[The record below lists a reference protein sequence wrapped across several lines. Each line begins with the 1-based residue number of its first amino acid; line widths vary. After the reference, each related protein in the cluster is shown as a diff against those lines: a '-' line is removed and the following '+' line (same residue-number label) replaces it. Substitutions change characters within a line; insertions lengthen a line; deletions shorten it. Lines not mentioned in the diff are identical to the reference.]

1 MSQNTTAQTQ
11 PQTNQSKRL
20 PLAVVLTGA
29 SALAMT
35 NFANAAI
42 DVAPVTSELS
52 DLITPVGLV
61 GAAYL
66 LVQVAI
72 KGWKIIRRAL

>member
-1 MSQNTTAQTQ
+1 MSELKTVQSQ
-11 PQTNQSKRL
+11 PQTKRL
-20 PLAVVLTGA
+20 PLAVVTGA

-42 DVAPVTSELS
+42 DVTPVTSELS
-52 DLITPVGLV
+52 DLITPIGLV

-66 LVQVAI
+66 LVMVAI

>member
-1 MSQNTTAQTQ
+1 MGELKTVQTQ
-11 PQTNQSKRL
+11 PQANQSKRL
-20 PLAVVLTGA
+20 PLAVVVTGA
-29 SALAMT
+29 SALVLT
-35 NFANAAI
+35 NVANAAI
-42 DVAPVTSELS
+42 DVTPVTSELS
-52 DLITPVGLV
+52 DLITPIGLV

>member
-11 PQTNQSKRL
+11 PQANQSKRL
-20 PLAVVLTGA
+20 PLAVVVTGA

-52 DLITPVGLV
+52 DLITPIGLV

>member
-1 MSQNTTAQTQ
+1 MGELKTVQTQ
-11 PQTNQSKRL
+11 PQTTQSKRL
-20 PLAVVLTGA
+20 PLAVVTGA
-29 SALAMT
+29 SALVLT
-35 NFANAAI
+35 NVANAAI

-52 DLITPVGLV
+52 DLITPIGLV

-66 LVQVAI
+66 LVIVAI

>member
-1 MSQNTTAQTQ
+1 MSELKTVQTQ
-11 PQTNQSKRL
+11 PQANQSKRL
-20 PLAVVLTGA
+20 PLAVVTGA

-52 DLITPVGLV
+52 DLITPIGLV

-66 LVQVAI
+66 LVMVAI

>member
-1 MSQNTTAQTQ
+1 MSELQTVQTQ
-11 PQTNQSKRL
+11 PQTTQSKRL
-20 PLAVVLTGA
+20 PLAVVTGA
-29 SALAMT
+29 SALVLT
-35 NFANAAI
+35 NVANAAI

-52 DLITPVGLV
+52 DLITPIGLV

-66 LVQVAI
+66 LVIVAI

>member
-1 MSQNTTAQTQ
+1 MSELKTVQSQ
-11 PQTNQSKRL
+11 PQTKRL
-20 PLAVVLTGA
+20 PLAVVVIAA

-42 DVAPVTSELS
+42 DVTPVTSELS
-52 DLITPVGLV
+52 DLITPIGLV

-66 LVQVAI
+66 LVMVAI